1 MTTES
6 AEARLSSLELA
17 VANLEE
23 RFKTI
28 EITVNDIRWGEKD
41 AAIRGRAVM
50 KSHYV
55 EYIRR
60 QIEEEDHPTIEE
72 ERT

>member
-28 EITVNDIRWGEKD
+28 EITVNDIRWGEKE
-41 AAIRGRAVM
+41 AA
-50 KSHYV
+50 
-55 EYIRR
+55 E
-60 QIEEEDHPTIEE
+60 QEDHPTIEE